1 MFHRNGGAKPQS
13 LETTSNSKIE
23 EKCLESSGLF
33 PLKEP
38 FFLTAKFWK
47 RFSVYFSVALSIA
60 SLVIS
65 SIASLRPTNASDLK
79 ALTVTSIVINA
90 ISVTL
95 SALTSLDWQSQATT
109 DRKFAQML
117 NQISHVHE
125 AEGRVVV
132 LGKERLL
139 EERMVEERE
148 RREGRDVFEV
158 SNK

>member
-13 LETTSNSKIE
+13 LETTSNSQIE
-23 EKCLESSGLF
+23 ERSLESSSLL

-65 SIASLRPTNASDLK
+65 SIASLRPTSASDLR

-95 SALTSLDWQSQATT
+95 SALTSLDWQSKATT
-109 DRKFAQML
+109 DRNFAQML
-117 NQISHVHE
+117 DQIGHVHG

-132 LGKERLL
+132 LGRERWV
-139 EERMVEERE
+139 EERMVGERV
-148 RREGRDVFEV
+148 GRDMFEL
-158 SNK
+158 SNR